1 MDGEH
6 NRAES
11 AHTMKSFLGGLRS
24 QSGFALWPLVR
35 LSLSRQGIRVA
46 PSINAFARF
55 VPTLT
60 LELDTIDRAERISG
74 VGIVPSPG
82 VRFLFREG
90 KSSIIF
96 WTLSPRRLLDALEAQ
111 DVAVDRTPHRAP
123 FWGT

>member
-1 MDGEH
+1 MGGE
-6 NRAES
+6 NKRAKS
-11 AHTMKSFLGGLRS
+11 ADTMASFLGGLRS
-24 QSGFALWPLVR
+24 PSGFALWPLLR
-35 LSLSRQGIRVA
+35 LSLSGQSARVA
-46 PSINAFARF
+46 PSIYALARF

-60 LELDTIDRAERISG
+60 FELDTVDRAERISG

-96 WTLSPRRLLDALEAQ
+96 WTLSPRRVLDALEQ
-111 DVAVDRTPHRAP
+111 QGVAVDRTRHRAP

>member
-1 MDGEH
+1 MSGEH

-11 AHTMKSFLGGLRS
+11 AHAMKSFLGGLRS

-35 LSLSRQGIRVA
+35 LSLSGQGVRVA
-46 PSINAFARF
+46 PSIDALARF

-60 LELDTIDRAERISG
+60 IELDTIDRAERISG

-82 VRFLFREG
+82 VRILFKEA
-90 KSSIIF
+90 KTPIIF
-96 WTLSPRRLLDALEAQ
+96 WTLSPRRVLDALEAQ
-111 DVAVDRTPHRAP
+111 GVAVDRTRHRAP